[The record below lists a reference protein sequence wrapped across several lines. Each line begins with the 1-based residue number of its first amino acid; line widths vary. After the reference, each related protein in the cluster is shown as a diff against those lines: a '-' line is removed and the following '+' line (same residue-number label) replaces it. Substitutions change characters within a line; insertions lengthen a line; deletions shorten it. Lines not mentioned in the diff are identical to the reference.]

1 MNRPLRTSLLLMLLA
16 LHAVL
21 GGRGGVS
28 AICLGG
34 GHQHE
39 AEVVAQPCELACGH
53 DALWPVPV
61 PTDDHDSECDCLD
74 VEWASADVACSP
86 RDTVEGTLPP
96 SDLLCCVPGDSE
108 LSGST
113 LSLAQRPAIFSHS
126 LSIVGNFRLFR

>member
-1 MNRPLRTSLLLMLLA
+1 MKSRHSLW
-16 LHAVL
+16 
-21 GGRGGVS
+21 
-28 AICLGG
+28 
-34 GHQHE
+34 
-39 AEVVAQPCELACGH
+39 
-53 DALWPVPV
+53 LWPVPV

-113 LSLAQRPAIFSHS
+113 LSLARVRPPRGGGVVCDVGH
-126 LSIVGNFRLFR
+126 LLIVRSTRLLI